1 MNNRALK
8 ELSRLVP
15 LFLVVL
21 SIAIAARLVSSQ
33 AIDDT
38 SQKSAQIIASDW
50 TNKVVS
56 NIPDIEA
63 VLAGDKLVTGA
74 IMSDLAQKQPKE
86 VKAYR
91 LFDASKI
98 LRLERAGSGISFD
111 EAIAIGKKTTQSMRD
126 IHDGGGGYYK
136 KTHVN
141 KDLGVSFGSRI
152 ILPLIK
158 NRKTIGYIEILE
170 IETTSFERFREQY
183 SKVTFQFTI
192 LMLAAFLLPAIL
204 YLRRTDQ
211 LELASKSLQRS
222 ADYDELTGA
231 LNRSAFTKIVE
242 NELKQAN
249 ERGYCIAIHFIDL
262 DRFKEINDSRGH
274 SAGDEVLKKTTKR
287 LEKILNP
294 RERFAR
300 LGGDEFAIIQP
311 YFIGSSNTADE
322 LANNIVQEMSKS
334 FGIEG
339 SDIFIGASLGYSHF
353 PRDGKT
359 VSELLRTS
367 DIALYKAK
375 QEGRNRALEFN
386 LSMES
391 ERQSRHAIEE
401 RLRSAL
407 LNDDFYLN
415 FQPYYDLQN
424 NELRGFE
431 ALLRVNDVSG
441 EPISPEIF
449 IPIAEEMGLIG
460 DIGEWVLKEACKIS
474 KDWPSDKM
482 ISVNLSPDQF
492 KTHNMPEL
500 VKEIL
505 ASSGLSPNRLELE
518 VTEGLLITDTDSV
531 LSELLAIKELGV
543 AIALDDFGTGYSSLS
558 YLWQFPFDKLKI
570 DKSFINTLDVEG
582 SKSHEIL
589 STIIALGK
597 VLNLKVTAEGVETKE
612 QATILKSFD
621 CDLVQGYLY
630 SRPLNVVDVAS
641 ALIGS
646 FKGGKKADKIKSEL
660 IKLQLIKRA

>member
-38 SQKSAQIIASDW
+38 SQKSAQIIASEW
-50 TNKVVS
+50 ANKVTS
-56 NIPDIEA
+56 IIPDIEA

-74 IMSDLAQKQPKE
+74 IMSHLAQKQPKE

-111 EAIAIGKKTTQSMRD
+111 EVIAIGEKTLQSMQD
-126 IHDGGGGYYK
+126 INDGSSGYYK

-152 ILPLIK
+152 IIPLIK

-170 IETTSFERFREQY
+170 VETTSFERFREQY

-211 LELASKSLQRS
+211 LELASKNLQRS
-222 ADYDELTGA
+222 ADFDELTGA

-242 NELKQAN
+242 KELKQAN
-249 ERGYCIAIHFIDL
+249 ERGYCLAIHFIDL

-274 SAGDEVLKKTTKR
+274 GAGDEVLKKTTKR

-311 YFIGSSNTADE
+311 YFIGSSNTATE

-334 FGIEG
+334 FEIEG
-339 SDIFIGASLGYSHF
+339 AEIFIGASLGYSHF
-353 PRDGKT
+353 PRDGKA

-386 LSMES
+386 MQMES

-407 LNDDFYLN
+407 VNDDFYLN
-415 FQPYYDLQN
+415 FQPYYDLRAS
-424 NELRGFE
+424 ELRGFE
-431 ALLRVNDVSG
+431 ALLRINDVNG
-441 EPISPEIF
+441 KPISPEIF
-449 IPIAEEMGLIG
+449 IPIAEEVGLIG
-460 DIGEWVLKEACKIS
+460 DIGEWVLREACKIA

-505 ASSGLSPNRLELE
+505 SSSGLSPNRLELE

-531 LSELLAIKELGV
+531 LSELLAIKKLGV

-646 FKGGKKADKIKSEL
+646 FKGVEKADKIKSEL